1 MSGVGRATRS
11 ARQPRRARPARVVAR
26 LVLGLGAL
34 VAASPAA
41 AADCPAQVDAHL
53 AHARDPLLLLLDL
66 DRLRARAAFVADH
79 AERAFPSPDAAWRVT
94 GGVGLGTRFVL
105 GARDCAGHRDGE
117 VQPTLAHLGFTAR
130 AEHRPSGVAL
140 RVFGAGRMDSV
151 LLTETDPGDS
161 QTQLGYLRG
170 LLGVGLQ
177 VTPWFEAAWA
187 ELGDTPIRGD
197 DDDWRARVPLDDD
210 AGPAHLLEL
219 GVPRLGLR
227 AQFTDRGET
236 LGARAFELRDL
247 PVAWRL
253 HAAFLARRLPVED
266 GWLVAP
272 KLLYR
277 HHATR
282 EAHLDVGLEIG
293 LGTDDGGLRH
303 VRASL
308 EQLLLAAE
316 PGRGASPGL
325 GVRLE
330 QRAELSVHRGPA
342 VRALTDAGAAFGGG
356 WRMLAGLQT
365 PHAYVFFDFGVG
377 FNDVELLD
385 AVPVT
390 RNRGV
395 VDVGLHVE
403 TPWALGGG

>member
-1 MSGVGRATRS
+1 MRLMVGLWVLLWTAT
-11 ARQPRRARPARVVAR
+11 AV
-26 LVLGLGAL
+26 
-34 VAASPAA
+34 
-41 AADCPAQVDAHL
+41 ADCPSQVEAHL
-53 AHARDPLLLLLDL
+53 EHARDPLLLLLDL
-66 DRLRARAAFVADH
+66 DRLRARAAFVAEH
-79 AERAFPSPDAAWRVT
+79 GERAFPAPDAPWRVA
-94 GGVGLGTRFVL
+94 GGVGLGTQFVL
-105 GARDCAGHRDGE
+105 GARDCEGQRDGE
-117 VQPTLAHLGFTAR
+117 VQTTLANLGFTAS
-130 AEHRPSGVAL
+130 AEHRASGLAL
-140 RVFGAGRMDSV
+140 RVFGTGRIDSV
-151 LLTETDPGDS
+151 LLTDTRAEDS
-161 QTQLGYLRG
+161 HAQLGYLRG

-187 ELGDTPIRGD
+187 ELGDAPIRGD
-197 DDDWRARVPLDDD
+197 DDDWRARIPLDDD
-210 AGPAHLLEL
+210 VGPRHLLEI

-227 AQFTDRGET
+227 AQFTDHDEA
-236 LGARAFELRDL
+236 LGPRAFELRDL

-277 HHATR
+277 HHETP
-282 EAHLDVGLEIG
+282 EAHLDVGLEVG

-303 VRASL
+303 VRIGL
-308 EQLLLAAE
+308 EHLLLAAE
-316 PGRGASPGL
+316 PGRGAAPGL

-365 PHAYVFFDFGVG
+365 PHAYVFFDFGLG

-395 VDVGLHVE
+395 IDVGLHVE
-403 TPWALGGG
+403 TRWALGGG